1 MVNCPR
7 LSGEGFG
14 TTTTKAMT
22 EPNHKSRRRYDRQFK
37 EDAVALVRG
46 GRTQSQV
53 ARDLG
58 IGSWVL
64 CRWIQ
69 KSRAGLAQS
78 APKTLDAETPELRE
92 LRRLRLEN
100 QHLLEQRDILK
111 KALGICSAQVP
122 AHVSQ

>member
-1 MVNCPR
+1 MSEQNC
-7 LSGEGFG
+7 
-14 TTTTKAMT
+14 
-22 EPNHKSRRRYDRQFK
+22 KSRRRYDRQFK

-58 IGSWVL
+58 IGAWVL

-69 KSRAGLAQS
+69 KAQAGLAQS
-78 APKTLDAETPELRE
+78 DPKTIAAETPERRE

-100 QHLLEQRDILK
+100 EHLLEQRDILK

-122 AHVSQ
+122 AHVLR

>member
-1 MVNCPR
+1 M
-7 LSGEGFG
+7 S
-14 TTTTKAMT
+14 

-58 IGSWVL
+58 IGAWVL
-64 CRWIQ
+64 CRWIHKAQ
-69 KSRAGLAQS
+69 AGLPQS
-78 APKTLDAETPELRE
+78 APKTLDAETPERRE

-122 AHVSQ
+122 AHVSP